1 MTAKATYDGYGTS
14 GWLTRV
20 EPVITSK
27 PFLCETPSPRHN
39 PRLRSWLHHN
49 IHKILLLAKPS
60 KQCKKFSLLCIV
72 LWGYSSLKPAS
83 HTNLCWDLTNFPHFI
98 CKRWPL
104 ASLLINQWDLLMS
117 TCWSSMFADRNDWY
131 DGEVSILSQRI
142 CRTCH
147 NKRKKFEEKLDQAHW
162 LFGGVR
168 ACAILTAILSP
179 STSPAMRA
187 RYCQASSSPP
197 RHT

>member
-131 DGEVSILSQRI
+131 DGARGYAGHATTRGRSLRKSWIRRI
-142 CRTCH
+142 GCLVVC
-147 NKRKKFEEKLDQAHW
+147 
-162 LFGGVR
+162 VR
-168 ACAILTAILSP
+168 ALS
-179 STSPAMRA
+179 
-187 RYCQASSSPP
+187 
-197 RHT
+197 